1 MIKIKNITKIYN
13 GKKVVDVKNLEIRP
27 GEIIG
32 LVGNNGAG
40 KTTFFRLLLDLI
52 KPDSG
57 EMLINDQNVSLT
69 DYWKKFTT
77 SYLDEDFL
85 ISYLTP
91 MEYLSFI
98 GSLNNISDVEINNF
112 ITTNTKLFDET
123 ITNQKYIR
131 DLSKGNQCKVGIACA
146 LVVNPKICILDEPF
160 ANLDPSSQIQLKN
173 LLLNINLQYGTTLFI
188 SSHDLNH
195 VTSLCKR
202 ILIMENGEIMQDL
215 LVNKENRI
223 KIESYFIH

>member
-1 MIKIKNITKIYN
+1 MIKIKDITKIYN
-13 GKKVVDVKNLEIRP
+13 GKKVVDIKNLEIRP

-32 LVGNNGAG
+32 LVGKNGAG
-40 KTTFFRLLLDLI
+40 KTTFFRLLLDLV
-52 KPDSG
+52 KPDKG
-57 EMLINDQNVSLT
+57 EVLINDLNVSHT
-69 DYWKKFTT
+69 DEWKKFTT

-91 MEYLSFI
+91 IEYLSFI
-98 GSLNNISDVEINNF
+98 GSLNNISDIEINRF
-112 ITTNTKLFDET
+112 ITTNKKLFDET

-131 DLSKGNQCKVGIACA
+131 DLSKGSQCKVGIAGA
-146 LVVNPKICILDEPF
+146 LAVNPKICILDEPF